1 MIMTKTKI
9 SGTERSAVLSTSLCG
24 TANTGQSCPAGLYS
38 HSISVWWASRCLNI
52 LKSKVRFFIIVTIII
67 ITIIVVLVAKL
78 LPVQMPCTNCR
89 VLTKVLNG
97 SNRRFLLLTP
107 LTYKFNWLTCQ
118 LLKMYFSIQGSVIL
132 ECRKI
137 VLLFDN
143 IQHCKISWRQTG
155 KTISFSFQNSQNL
168 KESGSLRL
176 SS

>member
-1 MIMTKTKI
+1 MTKTKI

-38 HSISVWWASRCLNI
+38 HSISVWIRCLNI
-52 LKSKVRFFIIVTIII
+52 LKCIVRFFFIIVTIII

-78 LPVQMPCTNCR
+78 LPVEMPCTNCR
-89 VLTKVLNG
+89 VLRKVLNG

-107 LTYKFNWLTCQ
+107 LTYKFNWLTCH

-132 ECRKI
+132 ERRKI

-155 KTISFSFQNSQNL
+155 ISFSFQNSQNL
-168 KESGSLRL
+168 KESGSLH
-176 SS
+176 